1 LVKEKLLGTMADAT
15 TETKNTA
22 EAGRAQEHEI
32 APDEDRDTFLP
43 RPSDD
48 PNDPLNWPMYLKVN
62 KILLFSSN
70 TNHTRAP
77 S

>member
-1 LVKEKLLGTMADAT
+1 MADAP
-15 TETKNTA
+15 TETKNMA
-22 EAGRAQEHEI
+22 EVGRAQEHEI

-48 PNDPLNWPMYLKVN
+48 PNDPLNWPMYLKVSE
-62 KILLFSSN
+62 IPIFSSYAN
-70 TNHTRAP
+70 RNRVP